1 VISFTAVSRP
11 GWRDP
16 APPLLEPVQAFVNTN
31 DIEERTDKLR
41 SRTDLRD
48 WLAEHGLLEATA
60 DVTADEFERAIALR
74 EAIRELGA
82 GHNHLPADTA
92 SAMARLNEAT
102 ERAGLVPALDADEG
116 LRLAPR
122 ARGVDGALGLL
133 LAAIYASIAEGSW
146 ERMKTC
152 ECDDCRWLFYDAS
165 KNRNGR
171 WCHSAVCGTRE
182 RSRRAYQRRRNRTA

>member
-1 VISFTAVSRP
+1 VSRP

-16 APPLLEPVQAFVNTN
+16 APPLLAPLQAFVNTN
-31 DIEERTDKLR
+31 DIEERTEKL
-41 SRTDLRD
+41 SSPSDLRD
-48 WLAEHGLLEATA
+48 WLVEQELLAEGAA
-60 DVTADEFERAIALR
+60 VSRDDFDRAIALR

-82 GHNHLPADTA
+82 AHNHLPAATA
-92 SAMARLNEAT
+92 QAMALVNEAT
-102 ERAGLVPALDADEG
+102 ERARLVPELDADEG

-122 ARGVDGALGLL
+122 AGGVDGALGHL
-133 LAAIYASIAEGSW
+133 LAAIFASIAEGSW
-146 ERMKTC
+146 ERMKAC